1 MQEHK
6 LVLNG
11 GISVYF
17 SLSTKE
23 KLARSACLVQ
33 GNFSLVRQPGP
44 CANLAL
50 TDSHKVEHLDRE
62 MGKGKKKKKRS
73 SEGNASLF
81 RFSALQHKCLCLT
94 SFC

>member
-1 MQEHK
+1 MQEYK

-17 SLSTKE
+17 SVCTKE

-62 MGKGKKKKKRS
+62 MGKGKKKKKD
-73 SEGNASLF
+73 
-81 RFSALQHKCLCLT
+81 LQKEMHLC
-94 SFC
+94 SDSVHCSISVYA